1 MYNFV
6 RRMLSFSSQTNFYQG
21 KVRDIYTIKDEYLVI
36 VASNRIS
43 AFDHILRQ
51 EIPYKG
57 QVLNQT
63 AAYFLEK
70 TKDIVPNHY
79 LGSPAPNVTIGVR
92 CTPFPIEVVVRG
104 YLVGHAWREYK
115 AGKRTLSGVAL
126 PEGMR
131 QSDKFPEPII
141 TPTTKS
147 TIGHDIDISVE
158 EILKSGLVEDFEWF
172 QIQDYALK
180 LFEKGTQMAKERGL
194 ILVDTKYEFGTDKNG
209 NILLIDEVHTP
220 DSSRYFMAESYYE
233 RQEQGLPQIQLSK
246 EFVRE
251 WLIKHGFQGLEGQT
265 LPDLPPD
272 FIHEVS
278 NKYIQLYEKVTG
290 NIFVPSQYSEE
301 QIQNLVQE
309 FLDTLTS

>member
-1 MYNFV
+1 
-6 RRMLSFSSQTNFYQG
+6 MLSFSSQTRFYQG
-21 KVRDIYTIKDEYLVI
+21 KVRDVYTINEDYLVI

-70 TKDIVPNHY
+70 TKAIVPNHY
-79 LGSPAPNVTIGVR
+79 LGSPAPNVTIGVC
-92 CTPFPIEVVVRG
+92 CTPFPIEIIVRG
-104 YLVGHAWREYK
+104 YLAGHAWREYHS
-115 AGKRTLSGVAL
+115 GKRTLSGVPL
-126 PEGMR
+126 PEGMK
-131 QSDKFPEPII
+131 QNDKFPEPIL

-147 TIGHDIDISVE
+147 TIGHDIDISAE
-158 EILKSGLVEDFEWF
+158 EIIKSGLVEDFEWV
-172 QIQDYALK
+172 QIQEYALK
-180 LFEKGTQMAKERGL
+180 LFEVGTQMAQERGL

-233 RQEQGLPQIQLSK
+233 RQKQGLEQIQLSK

-272 FIHEVS
+272 FVQEVS
-278 NKYIQLYEKVTG
+278 KKYIDLYEIVTG
-290 NIFVPSQYSEE
+290 NTFVPAEYSEKDIQQTVE
-301 QIQNLVQE
+301 Q
-309 FLDTLTS
+309 FLSTLQ

>member
-1 MYNFV
+1 
-6 RRMLSFSSQTNFYQG
+6 MLSFSSQTHFYQG
-21 KVRDIYTIKDEYLVI
+21 KVRDVYVIGEEYLVI

-70 TKDIVPNHY
+70 TQNIVPNHY
-79 LGSPAPNVTIGVR
+79 LGSPVPNVTVGVR
-92 CTPFPIEVVVRG
+92 CEPFPIEIVVRG
-104 YLVGHAWREYK
+104 YLAGHAWREYK
-115 AGKRTLSGVAL
+115 AGKRILSGVPL
-126 PEGMR
+126 PEGMK
-131 QSDKFPEPII
+131 QNDKFPEPII

-147 TIGHDIDISVE
+147 KIGHDIDISAD
-158 EILKSGLVEDFEWF
+158 EIIKSGLLEDFEWA

-180 LFEKGTQMAKERGL
+180 LFEKGTAMAKERGL
-194 ILVDTKYEFGTDKNG
+194 ILVDTKYEFGTDKKG

-220 DSSRYFMAESYYE
+220 DSSRYFMADSYYE

-251 WLIKHGFQGLEGQT
+251 WLIKHNFQGLEGQV

-272 FIHEVS
+272 FVQQVS
-278 NKYIQLYEKVTG
+278 KKYIELYEKVTG
-290 NIFVPSQYSEE
+290 NTFVPADYNQETMRD
-301 QIQNLVQE
+301 LVE
-309 FLDTLTS
+309 KFLSTL

>member
-1 MYNFV
+1 MYNFA

-92 CTPFPIEVVVRG
+92 CTPFPIEIVVRG

-115 AGKRTLSGVAL
+115 AGKRTLSGVVL

-131 QSDKFPEPII
+131 QNDKFPEPII

-158 EILKSGLVEDFEWF
+158 EILKSGLVEDFEWY

-233 RQEQGLPQIQLSK
+233 RQEQGLAQIQLSK

-251 WLIKHGFQGLEGQT
+251 WLIKHNFQGLEGQI

-272 FIHEVS
+272 FVQEVS
-278 NKYIQLYEKVTG
+278 KKYIDLYEKVTG
-290 NIFVPSQYSEE
+290 STFIPADYSKE
-301 QIQNLVQE
+301 QTQNLVQE
-309 FLDTLTS
+309 FLATLIS

>member
-1 MYNFV
+1 
-6 RRMLSFSSQTNFYQG
+6 MLSFSSQTNFYQG
-21 KVRDIYTIKDEYLVI
+21 KVRDVYAIDEDYLVI

-51 EIPYKG
+51 QIPYKG

-70 TKDIVPNHY
+70 TKHIVPNHY
-79 LGSPAPNVTIGVR
+79 LGSPAPNVTIGVH
-92 CTPFPIEVVVRG
+92 CTPFPIEIVVRG
-104 YLVGHAWREYK
+104 YLAGHAWREYK
-115 AGKRTLSGVAL
+115 AGKRILCGVEL

-131 QSDKFPEPII
+131 QNDKFPEPII

-147 TIGHDIDISVE
+147 TIGHDVDISVE
-158 EILKSGLVEDFEWF
+158 EILKSGLVEDFEWV

-180 LFEKGTQMAKERGL
+180 LFQKGTEMAKERGL
-194 ILVDTKYEFGTDKNG
+194 ILVDTKYEFGTDRKG

-220 DSSRYFMAESYYE
+220 DSSRYFMADSYYE
-233 RQEQGLPQIQLSK
+233 RQQQGLPQIQLSK

-251 WLIKHGFQGLEGQT
+251 WLIKHNFQGLEGQV

-272 FIHEVS
+272 FVQEVS
-278 NKYIQLYEKVTG
+278 KKYIELYEKVTG
-290 NIFVPSQYSEE
+290 NPFVPLDYSEE
-301 QIQNLVQE
+301 ITQSLVQK
-309 FLDTLTS
+309 FLSALK

>member
-1 MYNFV
+1 
-6 RRMLSFSSQTNFYQG
+6 MLSFSSQTNFYQG
-21 KVRDIYTIKDEYLVI
+21 KVRDVYAIGEDYLVI

-51 EIPYKG
+51 QIPYKG

-70 TKDIVPNHY
+70 TKNIVPNHY
-79 LGSPAPNVTIGVR
+79 LGSPAPNVTVGVR
-92 CTPFPIEVVVRG
+92 CTPFPIEIVVRG
-104 YLVGHAWREYK
+104 YLAGHAWREYK
-115 AGKRTLSGVAL
+115 SGKRILCGVPL

-131 QSDKFPEPII
+131 QNDKFPEPII

-147 TIGHDIDISVE
+147 AIGHDIDISAE
-158 EILKSGLVEDFEWF
+158 EILKSGLVEDFEWA
-172 QIQDYALK
+172 QIQDYAIK
-180 LFEKGTQMAKERGL
+180 LFQKGTEMAQERGL
-194 ILVDTKYEFGTDKNG
+194 ILVDTKYEFGTDKKG

-251 WLIKHGFQGLEGQT
+251 WLIKHNFQGLEGQT

-272 FIHEVS
+272 FVQEVS
-278 NKYIQLYEKVTG
+278 KKYIDLYEKVTG
-290 NIFVPSQYSEE
+290 NTFVPTEYSEE
-301 QIQNLVQE
+301 DTKKLVEE
-309 FLDTLTS
+309 FLSALK